1 MSDLPLIPH
10 DATADL
16 APLPDATLLGNVLTV
31 GARLVAQGL
40 LPSDVVEEAPGAYA
54 LCLVARDGATV
65 RVLHAGDALEVGRA
79 PSPDAPHWPI
89 DDPWMSARHFSLA
102 VTPDGLPELRALAPK
117 NGLFVNDRPSAPLS
131 PLRRGDVLRA
141 GTSSF
146 LLL

>member
-1 MSDLPLIPH
+1 MPDLPLVPP

-40 LPSDVVEEAPGAYA
+40 LPPDVVEEAPGAYA
-54 LCLVARDGATV
+54 LCLVARDGASV
-65 RVLHAGDALEVGRA
+65 RVLHVGDALEVGRA
-79 PSPDAPHWPI
+79 PSPDAPHWQI
-89 DDPWMSARHFSLA
+89 DDPWMSARHFTLS
-102 VTPDGLPELRALAPK
+102 VTPDALPTLRALAPK
-117 NGLFVNDRPSAPLS
+117 NGLYVNDRPAAPLAS
-131 PLRRGDVLRA
+131 LRRGDVLRA